1 MDCLGHSPETRGTLI
16 VRATGKDI
24 VELFGYRANDI
35 SQKARQ
41 TFADRHC
48 PFTNRTC
55 TKTNHDQSVI
65 YGVCSVT
72 NGMKTGPHDEVIV
85 CPKRLYE
92 KQYHIFADL
101 AQEVWGEETELVV
114 GGSIDEL
121 RNRAMKMTKPAVAFG
136 QNSGAEIA
144 VNSNGQMS
152 MDWVIQLYRNQLRL
166 DAHEFIGIEVQSID
180 ITGNYRDNWSAY
192 ETMKETGSIPN
203 EPIANSGHGLN
214 WANVHKRLI
223 PQIIRKGNIYRGS
236 ARCVGFYFIAPE
248 IVYQKFEEVIGD
260 LPKLDGPGK
269 DRLSIKTYS
278 IADGVPDGGIRD
290 IRPVRTVHLNSLSVA
305 QAFISNV
312 DSNAAGLLDQ
322 HMASLL

>member
-1 MDCLGHSPETRGTLI
+1 M
-16 VRATGKDI
+16 RATGRDI

-35 SQKARQ
+35 SERAQQAFKN
-41 TFADRHC
+41 RHC
-48 PFTNRTC
+48 PFTGRTC

-85 CPKRLYE
+85 CPKRLYQ
-92 KQYHIFADL
+92 KQYRIFADL
-101 AQEVWGEETELVV
+101 AREVWGEETGLVA

-121 RNRAMKMTKPAVAFG
+121 RNRAMAIPKPAVAFG

-152 MDWVIQLYRNQLRL
+152 MDWVIQLYRNELGL
-166 DAHEFIGIEVQSID
+166 VADEFIGIEVQSID

-192 ETMKETGSIPN
+192 AAMKKAGSIPN

-278 IADGVPDGGIRD
+278 IADAVPDGEIRD
-290 IRPVRTVHLNSLSVA
+290 ILPVRSVHLNSLAVA

-312 DSNAAGLLDQ
+312 DSAAAGLLDQ
-322 HMASLL
+322 HMATLL